1 LNKQENEAT
10 LMDAEVSSKT
20 CEVSK
25 ISIITVSYNSAKT
38 IRETIQ
44 SVLSQDYPNIQYVIV
59 DGASTDGTQDIVAEY
74 GSRISVF
81 VSERDNGLYDAMNKA
96 IDLCEGEVIGILNSD
111 DLYASN
117 HIVTIVMDT
126 FQQKKVESVYGDL
139 FYFSNGNKNKALRY
153 YRGETFRREKIRLG
167 ITPPHPT
174 FFVRKTVYQR
184 FGKFDTQYRYAAD
197 FDLMARFLYVHSI
210 SYAYI
215 PLLMV
220 KMRMGGISTG
230 SFRRIVEI
238 NKEDF
243 ASLKKNGIRTNFLLF
258 HVKYF
263 YKVLGVKSI
272 IGLLQKGN

>member
-1 LNKQENEAT
+1 
-10 LMDAEVSSKT
+10 MDSAQKKALAAA
-20 CEVSK
+20 K
-25 ISIITVSYNSAKT
+25 ISIITVSYNSSKT
-38 IRETIQ
+38 IRETIE
-44 SVLSQDYPNIQYVIV
+44 SVLGQDYPNIEYVVV
-59 DGASTDGTQDIVAEY
+59 DGASTDGTQDIVREY
-74 GSRISVF
+74 MPQVSVF

-96 IDLCEGEVIGILNSD
+96 IDLCTGDIIGILNSD

-117 HIVTIVMDT
+117 HIISLVMET
-126 FQQKKVESVYGDL
+126 FAKKNVDSIYGDL

-153 YRGETFRREKIRLG
+153 YRGDKFSPKKIRLG

-174 FFVRKTVYQR
+174 FFVRRTVYQK

-210 SYAYI
+210 SYAYM

-230 SFRRIVEI
+230 SFKRIIEI

-263 YKVLGVKSI
+263 YKVLGVKSFV
-272 IGLLQKGN
+272 GLLQKGN